1 MSQVFV
7 VDNQVDDKD
16 LSQVCLKS
24 VMEWRERNS
33 MTLIAKVL
41 LLTRQPISM
50 KSLLIETDQ
59 TNRGRFMA
67 NYIKPMIELGLI
79 EMTAPDQPNS
89 SKQKYVIGSKGK
101 DLLFD

>member
-1 MSQVFV
+1 MADNQSNSDDLSQV
-7 VDNQVDDKD
+7 

-24 VMEWRERNS
+24 VMEWRERDN

-50 KSLLIETDQ
+50 KSLLVEMDQ

-67 NYIKPMIELGLI
+67 NYIKPMIELGLL
-79 EMTAPDQPNS
+79 EMTVPDQPNS

-101 DLLFD
+101 ELLLD